1 MSGLLGCLGCEANI
15 DAASTLDSMAR
26 AAHVEVA
33 LNVGASS
40 SPSALA
46 AWQTHDTVSVH
57 GSGPISAALLGQARW
72 EIPDLQRQ
80 AEKDGMA
87 ASIIEAYRTYG
98 QNFVERLRGPF
109 ALALV
114 DTQEQVVL
122 LAIDRLGIQP
132 LAFAQTTTGIVFAS
146 DARAV
151 AAHPAVGG
159 TLSTQGLFN
168 YLYFH
173 MVPSPGSIFAG
184 VEKLLPG
191 ECVVW
196 RQGHFVRNFYWRLV
210 YRDDGDGSSA
220 TEKASR
226 FKSLLADGVR
236 TAADS
241 PQVGAF
247 LSGGTDSST
256 VAGLLTQGLGRPAD
270 TFSIGFD
277 ADGYDEMEYA
287 RTASRHFGTR
297 PHEYYLTPAD
307 VVAAIPKIAAAY
319 DEPFGNASAIPA
331 YYCAKLAHDAGIKVM
346 LAGDGGDEIFG
357 GNARYAKQKVFE
369 FYWQLPAWARQN
381 LIEPLSGALPEV
393 GLLRKARSYVAQ
405 ARIPLPDRLETY
417 NFLRREPLEQ
427 ILAPDFLAQIQA
439 GQPEILLR
447 EVYDRT
453 ESQSFINR
461 MLHLDLKFTLAD
473 NDLRKVSRACELA
486 GVAVRY
492 PLLDEA
498 LVEFSAELTPDE
510 KVRGQYL
517 RHFFKQALNDFL
529 PREIIDKSKHGF
541 GLPFGLWMQTHP
553 ELRALANDSLS
564 ALRKRGI
571 IQPMY
576 IDRLLD
582 QHRSGHASYYGVMIW
597 VLMMLEQWLQQHEG
611 VSNFSIRTD
620 EV

>member
-1 MSGLLGCLGCEANI
+1 MSGLLGWFGCAESV
-15 DAASTLDSMAR
+15 DAAKALNSMVR
-26 AAHVEVA
+26 AAHVKTE
-33 LNVGASS
+33 LNIGASNS
-40 SPSALA
+40 LAALA
-46 AWQTHDTVSVH
+46 AWRTYDQVIVH
-57 GSGPISAALLGQARW
+57 SAGPISAVLVGQAHW
-72 EIPDLQRQ
+72 DIPELQLQ
-80 AEKDGMA
+80 AEQSGLA
-87 ASIIEAYRTYG
+87 ASIIQAYRTYG
-98 QNFVERLRGPF
+98 QRLLDRLHGPF

-114 DTQEQVVL
+114 DTQDQFAL
-122 LAIDRLGIQP
+122 LAIDRMGIQP
-132 LAFAQTTTGIVFAS
+132 LAFAQTANGLVFAS

-151 AAHPAVGG
+151 AAHPDVNNE
-159 TLSTQGLFN
+159 LNPQGIFN
-168 YLYFH
+168 YLFFH

-191 ECVVW
+191 ECIAW
-196 RQGHFVRNFYWRLV
+196 HQGKLERNFYWRLA
-210 YRDDGDGSSA
+210 YHDDGNSDHPK
-220 TEKASR
+220 EKTSR
-226 FKSLLADGVR
+226 FKSLLADAAR

-241 PQVGAF
+241 PQVGTF

-256 VAGLLTQGLGRPAD
+256 VTGFLTQSLGRPVD

-277 ADGYDEMEYA
+277 AEGFDEMEYA
-287 RTASRHFGTR
+287 RLASRHFGTQ

-319 DEPFGNASAIPA
+319 DEPFGNASVIPA
-331 YYCAKLAHDAGIKVM
+331 YYCAKLARDAGINVM

-369 FYWQLPAWARQN
+369 LYWQLPAWARQN

-393 GLLRKARSYVAQ
+393 GLLRKAKSYVAQ

-417 NFLRREPLEQ
+417 NFLHREPLEQ
-427 ILAPDFLAQIQA
+427 ILTPDFLAQIQTD
-439 GQPEILLR
+439 QPETLLR

-453 ESQSFINR
+453 ESHSFINR

-492 PLLDEA
+492 PLLGEA
-498 LVEFSAELTPDE
+498 LVGFSAGLTPDE

-517 RHFFKQALNDFL
+517 RHFFKQSLKDFL

-541 GLPFGLWMQTHP
+541 GLPFGLWIQTNP

-564 ALRKRGI
+564 ALRKRSI

-582 QHRSGHASYYGVMIW
+582 QHRGGHASYYGVMIW
-597 VLMMLEQWLQQHEG
+597 VLMMLEQWLQHHEG
-611 VSNFSIRTD
+611 ISNQ
-620 EV
+620 

>member
-1 MSGLLGCLGCEANI
+1 MSGLLGWIDRVADV
-15 DAASTLDSMAR
+15 DAAETLGSMAQ
-26 AAHVEVA
+26 AAHVETA
-33 LNVGASS
+33 LNIGAASS
-40 SPSALA
+40 PTALA
-46 AWQTHDTVSVH
+46 AWQTHDPVSVH
-57 GSGPISAALLGQARW
+57 SAGSIIASIVGQARW
-72 EIPDLQRQ
+72 EIPELQRQ
-80 AEKDGMA
+80 AEQTGFA

-98 QNFVERLRGPF
+98 LSFLERLHGPF

-114 DTQEQVVL
+114 DTRVQL
-122 LAIDRLGIQP
+122 AMLAIDRMGIQP
-132 LAFAQTTTGIVFAS
+132 LAFAKTRKGIVFAS

-151 AAHPAVGG
+151 AAHPDVDNA
-159 TLSTQGLFN
+159 LSPQGLFN
-168 YLYFH
+168 YMYFH
-173 MVPSPGSIFAG
+173 MVPSPGSIFTG

-191 ECVVW
+191 ECAVW
-196 RQGHFVRNFYWRLV
+196 DQGLLERKFYWRLS
-210 YRDDGDGSSA
+210 YRDDGGGDNTLKKSD
-220 TEKASR
+220 R
-226 FKSLLADGVR
+226 FKLLLSDAVS

-241 PQVGAF
+241 PQVGTF

-256 VAGLLTQGLGRPAD
+256 VTGFLTQSLGRAID

-287 RTASRHFGTR
+287 RVASRHFGTR

-307 VVAAIPKIAAAY
+307 VVDAIPRIAAAY

-331 YYCAKLAHDAGIKVM
+331 YYCAKLAHDAGINVM

-369 FYWQLPAWARQN
+369 LYWQLPAWARQN

-393 GLLRKARSYVAQ
+393 GLLRKAKSYVAQ

-417 NFLRREPLEQ
+417 NFLRREPLDQ
-427 ILAPDFLAQIQA
+427 ILTPDFLAQIHTD
-439 GQPEILLR
+439 QPETLLR

-453 ESQSFINR
+453 ESQSFINC

-498 LVEFSAELTPDE
+498 LVAFSAELTPNE
-510 KVRGQYL
+510 KVRGQNL
-517 RHFFKQALNDFL
+517 RHFFKESLNDFL

-541 GLPFGLWMQTHP
+541 GLPFGLWMKIHP
-553 ELRALANDSLS
+553 GLRALAGDSLTS
-564 ALRKRGI
+564 LRNRNI
-571 IQPMY
+571 VRPEY
-576 IDRLLD
+576 IDRLLN
-582 QHRSGHASYYGVMIW
+582 QHQSDHAAYYGVMIW
-597 VLMMLEQWLQQHEG
+597 VLMMLEQWLQQRQG
-611 VSNFSIRTD
+611 TSY
-620 EV
+620 

>member
-1 MSGLLGCLGCEANI
+1 MSGLLGWIDRVADL
-15 DAASTLDSMAR
+15 DAAEALGYMAQ
-26 AAHVEVA
+26 AAHVETA
-33 LNVGASS
+33 LNIGAASS
-40 SPSALA
+40 PTALA
-46 AWQTHDTVSVH
+46 AWQTHDPVSVH
-57 GSGPISAALLGQARW
+57 SAGSIIASIVGQARW
-72 EIPDLQRQ
+72 DIPELQRQ
-80 AEKDGMA
+80 AEQTGFA

-98 QNFVERLRGPF
+98 LSFLEHLHGPF

-114 DTQEQVVL
+114 DTRVQVAM
-122 LAIDRLGIQP
+122 LAIDRMGIQP
-132 LAFAQTTTGIVFAS
+132 LAFAKTENGIVFAS

-151 AAHPAVGG
+151 GAHPDVDNA
-159 TLSTQGLFN
+159 LSPQGLFN
-168 YLYFH
+168 YMYFH
-173 MVPSPGSIFAG
+173 MVPSPGSIFTG

-191 ECVVW
+191 ECAVW
-196 RQGHFVRNFYWRLV
+196 NHGLLERKFYWRLS
-210 YRDDGDGSSA
+210 YRDDGGGDN
-220 TEKASR
+220 TLK
-226 FKSLLADGVR
+226 KSDRLKLLLSEAVS

-241 PQVGAF
+241 PQVGTF

-256 VAGLLTQGLGRPAD
+256 VAGFLTQSFGRAID

-287 RTASRHFGTR
+287 RLASLHFGTR

-331 YYCAKLAHDAGIKVM
+331 YYCARLAHDAGINVM

-369 FYWQLPAWARQN
+369 LYWQLPAWARQN

-393 GLLRKARSYVAQ
+393 GLLRKAKSYVAQ

-417 NFLRREPLEQ
+417 NFLRREPLNQ
-427 ILAPDFLAQIQA
+427 ILTPDFLAKVQT
-439 GQPEILLR
+439 GQPEALLR

-453 ESQSFINR
+453 ESHSFINR

-498 LVEFSAELTPDE
+498 LVAFSAELTPDE
-510 KVRGQYL
+510 KVRGQNL
-517 RHFFKQALNDFL
+517 RHFFKQSLNDFL

-571 IQPMY
+571 VQPMY

-582 QHRSGHASYYGVMIW
+582 QHRGGHASYYGVMIW
-597 VLMMLEQWLQQHEG
+597 VLMMLEQWLQHHQG
-611 VSNFSIRTD
+611 ASKSF
-620 EV
+620 

>member
-1 MSGLLGCLGCEANI
+1 MSGLLGWIDRVADL
-15 DAASTLDSMAR
+15 DAAEALRYMAQ
-26 AAHVEVA
+26 AAHVETA
-33 LNVGASS
+33 LNIGAASS
-40 SPSALA
+40 PTALA
-46 AWQTHDTVSVH
+46 AWQTQDPVSVH
-57 GSGPISAALLGQARW
+57 SVGSTIASIVGQARW
-72 EIPDLQRQ
+72 EIPALQRQ
-80 AEKDGMA
+80 AEQTGLA

-98 QNFVERLRGPF
+98 PSFLERLHGPF

-114 DTQEQVVL
+114 DTQAQVAI
-122 LAIDRLGIQP
+122 LAIDRMGIQT
-132 LAFAQTTTGIVFAS
+132 LAFAQTAKGIVFAS

-151 AAHPAVGG
+151 AAHPDVDNA
-159 TLSTQGLFN
+159 LSPQGLFN

-191 ECVVW
+191 ECAVW
-196 RQGHFVRNFYWRLV
+196 NRNLLERRFYWRLV
-210 YRDDGDGSSA
+210 YRDDNNSDDPV
-220 TEKASR
+220 EKASR
-226 FKSLLADGVR
+226 FKSLLSDAVR

-241 PQVGAF
+241 SQLGAF

-256 VAGLLTQGLGRPAD
+256 VTGFLTRNLGQPVD

-287 RTASRHFGTR
+287 RIASRHFGTR

-331 YYCAKLAHDAGIKVM
+331 YYCAKLAHDAGINVM

-393 GLLRKARSYVAQ
+393 GLLRKAKSYVAQ

-417 NFLRREPLEQ
+417 NFLHREPLNQ
-427 ILAPDFLAQIQA
+427 ILTPDFLAQIQA
-439 GQPEILLR
+439 DQPEALLR

-453 ESQSFINR
+453 ESHSFINR

-498 LVEFSAELTPDE
+498 LVAFSAELTPDE
-510 KVRGQYL
+510 KVRGQRL

-553 ELRALANDSLS
+553 ELRALAYDSLS
-564 ALRKRGI
+564 ALRTRGI
-571 IQPMY
+571 IQPEY
-576 IDRLLD
+576 IDRLTD
-582 QHRSGHASYYGVMIW
+582 QHRGGHASYYGVMIW
-597 VLMMLEQWLQQHEG
+597 VLMMLEQWLQQRH
-611 VSNFSIRTD
+611 RTN
-620 EV
+620 

>member
-1 MSGLLGCLGCEANI
+1 MSGLLGWVDCAANV
-15 DAASTLDSMAR
+15 AAAETLDFMAQ
-26 AAHVEVA
+26 AAHVETA
-33 LNVGASS
+33 LNIGVSNPPA
-40 SPSALA
+40 AVA
-46 AWQTHDTVSVH
+46 AWQTYDPVSVH
-57 GSGPISAALLGQARW
+57 SAGSVIAALVGQARW
-72 EIPDLQRQ
+72 EIPEFQLRADQTGL
-80 AEKDGMA
+80 A

-98 QNFVERLRGPF
+98 PSFLERLHGPF

-114 DTQEQVVL
+114 DTQDQVAL
-122 LAIDRLGIQP
+122 LATDRLGIQT
-132 LAFAQTTTGIVFAS
+132 LAFAQTAKGIVFAS

-151 AAHPAVGG
+151 AAHPDVDHA
-159 TLSTQGLFN
+159 LSPQGLFN
-168 YLYFH
+168 YLFFH
-173 MVPSPGSIFAG
+173 MVPSPGSIFSG
-184 VEKLLPG
+184 VKKLLPG

-196 RQGHFVRNFYWRLV
+196 SQGRLERKFYWKLV
-210 YRDDGDGSSA
+210 YRDVDDGSSPR
-220 TEKASR
+220 EKASR
-226 FKSLLADGVR
+226 FKSLLADAVR
-236 TAADS
+236 TTAAS
-241 PQVGAF
+241 SQVGTF

-256 VAGLLTQGLGRPAD
+256 VTGFLTQSLGRPVD

-287 RTASRHFGTR
+287 RLASRHFGTR

-307 VVAAIPKIAAAY
+307 VVAAIPKIAATY

-331 YYCAKLAHDAGIKVM
+331 YYCAKLAHDAGINVM

-369 FYWQLPAWARQN
+369 LYWQLPAWARHN
-381 LIEPLSGALPEV
+381 LIEPLSSALPEV
-393 GLLRKARSYVAQ
+393 GLLRKAKSYVAQ
-405 ARIPLPDRLETY
+405 ARIPLPERLETY
-417 NFLRREPLEQ
+417 NFLRREPLDQ
-427 ILAPDFLAQIQA
+427 ILTPDFLAQIQI
-439 GQPEILLR
+439 GQPEALLR

-453 ESQSFINR
+453 ESNSFINR
-461 MLHLDLKFTLAD
+461 MLYLDLKFTLAD

-510 KVRGQYL
+510 KVRGQRL

-553 ELRALANDSLS
+553 ELRELANDSLS

-582 QHRSGHASYYGVMIW
+582 QHRVGHASYYGVMIW
-597 VLMMLEQWLQQHEG
+597 VLMMLEQWLQQRQG
-611 VSNFSIRTD
+611 ASNYRVSFK
-620 EV
+620 

>member
-1 MSGLLGCLGCEANI
+1 MSGLLGWIGCAANV
-15 DAASTLDSMAR
+15 DAVETLDSMVQ
-26 AAHVEVA
+26 AAHVETA
-33 LNVGASS
+33 LNIGASS
-40 SPSALA
+40 PPAALA
-46 AWQTHDTVSVH
+46 AWQTHDPVSVH
-57 GSGPISAALLGQARW
+57 SAGSIIAALVGQAHW
-72 EIPDLQRQ
+72 EISELQRQ
-80 AEKDGMA
+80 SEQTGLA

-98 QNFVERLRGPF
+98 PSFLERLHGPF

-114 DTQEQVVL
+114 DTQDQVAL

-132 LAFAQTTTGIVFAS
+132 LAFSQTAKGIVFAS

-151 AAHPAVGG
+151 AAHPDVDNA
-159 TLSTQGLFN
+159 LSPQGLFN
-168 YLYFH
+168 YLFFH

-184 VEKLLPG
+184 VKKLLPG
-191 ECVVW
+191 ECAVW
-196 RQGHFVRNFYWRLV
+196 RQGRLERNFYWRLI
-210 YRDDGDGSSA
+210 YQDDGGSNTDG
-220 TEKASR
+220 KAGR
-226 FKSLLADGVR
+226 FRSLLSDAVC
-236 TAADS
+236 TASDS
-241 PQVGAF
+241 PQVGTF

-256 VAGLLTQGLGRPAD
+256 VTGLLTQSLGRPVD

-277 ADGYDEMEYA
+277 AAGFDEMEYA
-287 RTASRHFGTR
+287 RLASRHFGTR

-307 VVAAIPKIAAAY
+307 VVGAIPKIAAAY

-331 YYCAKLAHDAGIKVM
+331 YYCAKLAHDVGINVL

-369 FYWQLPAWARQN
+369 LYWQLPAWARQN
-381 LIEPLSGALPEV
+381 LFEPLSGALPEV
-393 GLLRKARSYVAQ
+393 GLLRKAKSYIDQ

-417 NFLRREPLEQ
+417 NFLRREPLDK
-427 ILAPDFLAQIQA
+427 ILTPDFLAQIQT
-439 GQPEILLR
+439 GQPEALLR

-453 ESQSFINR
+453 ESHSFINR

-498 LVEFSAELTPDE
+498 LVAFSAELTPDE

-517 RHFFKQALNDFL
+517 RHFFKQSLNDFL

-571 IQPMY
+571 VQPMY
-576 IDRLLD
+576 IDRLLG

-597 VLMMLEQWLQQHEG
+597 VLMMLEQWLQQHQG
-611 VSNFSIRTD
+611 VPNYRVSQQTN
-620 EV
+620 

>member
-1 MSGLLGCLGCEANI
+1 MTGLLGWIGGAARVEA
-15 DAASTLDSMAR
+15 AATLDAMAQ
-26 AAHVEVA
+26 AAHVA
-33 LNVGASS
+33 TQLKIGASNS
-40 SPSALA
+40 LAAIA
-46 AWQTHDTVSVH
+46 AWQTHDAVSVH
-57 GSGPISAALLGQARW
+57 GMDNLSAVLAGQARW
-72 EIPDLQRQ
+72 EIPELQQQ
-80 AEKDGMA
+80 AEQTGWA
-87 ASIIEAYRTYG
+87 ASVIEAYRIYG
-98 QNFVERLRGPF
+98 PSFLERLHGPF

-114 DTQEQVVL
+114 DTQDQAAL

-132 LAFAQTTTGIVFAS
+132 LAFARTAKGIVFAS

-151 AAHPAVGG
+151 AAHPDVNHA
-159 TLSTQGLFN
+159 LNPQGLFN
-168 YLYFH
+168 YLFFH
-173 MVPSPGSIFAG
+173 MVPSPGSIFSG

-191 ECVVW
+191 QCAIW
-196 RQGHFVRNFYWRLV
+196 RQGRLERNFYWRLV
-210 YRDDGDGSSA
+210 YQDDGGGNTGD
-220 TEKASR
+220 KVSR
-226 FKSLLADGVR
+226 FKSLLSDAVR
-236 TAADS
+236 TAADA

-256 VAGLLTQGLGRPAD
+256 VTGFLTQGLGKPAD

-277 ADGYDEMEYA
+277 AEGFDEMEYA
-287 RTASRHFGTR
+287 RLASRHFGTR

-319 DEPFGNASAIPA
+319 DEPFGNASAIPT
-331 YYCAKLAHDAGIKVM
+331 YFCAKLAHDAGIKVM

-369 FYWQLPAWARQN
+369 LYWQLPAWARQS
-381 LIEPLSGALPEV
+381 LIEPLSGALPSV
-393 GLLRKARSYVAQ
+393 GLLRKAKRYVEQ
-405 ARIPLPDRLETY
+405 ARIPLPERLETY
-417 NFLRREPLEQ
+417 NFLHRESLDQ
-427 ILAPDFLAQIQA
+427 ILTPDFLAQIQA
-439 GQPEILLR
+439 NQPEALLR

-453 ESQSFINR
+453 ESHSFINR
-461 MLHLDLKFTLAD
+461 MLHLDMKFTLAD
-473 NDLRKVSRACELA
+473 NDLRKVSRACELG

-498 LVEFSAELTPDE
+498 LVAFSAKLTPDE

-517 RHFFKQALNDFL
+517 RYFFKKSLADFL

-553 ELRALANDSLS
+553 ELRALAHDSLS

-571 IQPMY
+571 VQPVY

-582 QHRSGHASYYGVMIW
+582 QHRGGHASYYGVMIW

-611 VSNFSIRTD
+611 
-620 EV
+620 

>member
-1 MSGLLGCLGCEANI
+1 MSGLLGWIDYAANV
-15 DAASTLDSMAR
+15 DAAETLDSMVQ
-26 AAHVEVA
+26 AAHVETA
-33 LNVGASS
+33 LNIGASS
-40 SPSALA
+40 SPAALA
-46 AWQTHDTVSVH
+46 AWQTLDPVSVH
-57 GSGPISAALLGQARW
+57 SSGSIIAALVGQARW
-72 EIPDLQRQ
+72 ESPELQRQ
-80 AEKDGMA
+80 AEQTGLA
-87 ASIIEAYRTYG
+87 ASIIDAYRTFG
-98 QNFVERLRGPF
+98 PSFLERLHGPF

-114 DTQEQVVL
+114 DTQDQAAL

-132 LAFAQTTTGIVFAS
+132 LAFAQTAKGIVFAS

-151 AAHPAVGG
+151 AAHPDVDNA
-159 TLSTQGLFN
+159 LSPQGIFN
-168 YLYFH
+168 YLFFH

-184 VEKLLPG
+184 VKKLLPG
-191 ECVVW
+191 ECAVW
-196 RQGHFVRNFYWRLV
+196 RQGRLERNFYWRLV
-210 YRDDGDGSSA
+210 YRDVDDGSNPG
-220 TEKASR
+220 EKASR
-226 FKSLLADGVR
+226 FKSLLSDGVR

-256 VAGLLTQGLGRPAD
+256 VAGFLTQSLGRPVD

-287 RTASRHFGTR
+287 RLASRHFGTQ

-307 VVAAIPKIAAAY
+307 VLAAIPKIAAAY

-369 FYWQLPAWARQN
+369 LYWQLPAWARQN
-381 LIEPLSGALPEV
+381 LIEPLSGALPSL
-393 GLLRKARSYVAQ
+393 GLLRKAKSYVAQ

-417 NFLRREPLEQ
+417 NFLRREPLDQ
-427 ILAPDFLAQIQA
+427 ILTPDFLAQIQT
-439 GQPEILLR
+439 GQPETLLR

-453 ESQSFINR
+453 ESHSFINR

-498 LVEFSAELTPDE
+498 LVAFSAELSPDE

-564 ALRKRGI
+564 ELRKRDI
-571 IQPMY
+571 VKPMY

-582 QHRSGHASYYGVMIW
+582 QHRGSHASYYGVMIW
-597 VLMMLEQWLQQHEG
+597 VLMMLEQWLQAHE
-611 VSNFSIRTD
+611 D
-620 EV
+620 

>member
-1 MSGLLGCLGCEANI
+1 MSGLLGWMGGAANVEA
-15 DAASTLDSMAR
+15 A
-26 AAHVEVA
+26 EA
-33 LNVGASS
+33 LNGMAQAARIATPLMIGVSS
-40 SPSALA
+40 STAAVA
-46 AWQTHDTVSVH
+46 AWQTHDAVSVH
-57 GSGPISAALLGQARW
+57 SAGNLSAVLVGQARW
-72 EIPDLQRQ
+72 EIPDLQQQ
-80 AEKDGMA
+80 AEQNGWA

-98 QNFVERLRGPF
+98 PNFLERLHGPF

-114 DTQEQVVL
+114 DAQAEVAL

-132 LAFAQTTTGIVFAS
+132 LAFAQTAKGLVFAS

-151 AAHPAVGG
+151 AAHPDVNNA
-159 TLSTQGLFN
+159 LSPQGLFN
-168 YLYFH
+168 YLFFH
-173 MVPSPGSIFAG
+173 MVPSPGSIFSG
-184 VEKLLPG
+184 VGKLLPG
-191 ECVVW
+191 QCVVW
-196 RQGHFVRNFYWRLV
+196 RQGRLERNFYWRLV
-210 YRDDGDGSSA
+210 YRDDGGDNSEG
-220 TEKASR
+220 KVSR
-226 FKSLLADGVR
+226 FKSLLSDAVR
-236 TAADS
+236 TAADA

-256 VAGLLTQGLGRPAD
+256 VTGFLIQSLGKPAD

-277 ADGYDEMEYA
+277 AEGFDEMEYA
-287 RTASRHFGTR
+287 RLASRHFGTR

-307 VVAAIPKIAAAY
+307 VVTAIPKIAAAY

-331 YYCAKLAHDAGIKVM
+331 YYCAKLAHDAGISVM

-369 FYWQLPAWARQN
+369 LYWQLPAWARQN
-381 LIEPLSGALPEV
+381 LIEPLSGALPNV
-393 GLLRKARSYVAQ
+393 GLLRKAKSYVEQ

-417 NFLRREPLEQ
+417 NFLHRDPLDQ
-427 ILAPDFLAQIQA
+427 ILTPDFLAQIQTN
-439 GQPEILLR
+439 QPEALLR

-453 ESQSFINR
+453 ESHSFINR
-461 MLHLDLKFTLAD
+461 MLHLDMKFTLAD
-473 NDLRKVSRACELA
+473 NDLRKVSRACELG

-498 LVEFSAELTPDE
+498 LVAFSAELTPDE

-517 RHFFKQALNDFL
+517 RYFFKKSLADFL

-571 IQPMY
+571 VQPAY

-582 QHRSGHASYYGVMIW
+582 QHRGGHASYYGVMVW
-597 VLMMLEQWLQQHEG
+597 VLMMLEQWLAQNGHT
-611 VSNFSIRTD
+611 SLS
-620 EV
+620 

>member
-1 MSGLLGCLGCEANI
+1 MSGLLGWIDRVADV
-15 DAASTLDSMAR
+15 DAAETLGYMAQ
-26 AAHVEVA
+26 AAHVETP
-33 LNVGASS
+33 LNIGAASS
-40 SPSALA
+40 LTALA
-46 AWQTHDTVSVH
+46 AWKTHDPVSVH
-57 GSGPISAALLGQARW
+57 SAGPIIASIVGQARW
-72 EIPDLQRQ
+72 EIPELQRQ
-80 AEKDGMA
+80 TEQTGIA

-98 QNFVERLRGPF
+98 PSFLERLHGPF

-114 DTQEQVVL
+114 DTRVQVVM
-122 LAIDRLGIQP
+122 LAIDRMGIQP
-132 LAFAQTTTGIVFAS
+132 LAFAKTGNGVVFAS

-151 AAHPAVGG
+151 AAHPHVDNA
-159 TLSTQGLFN
+159 LSPQGLFN
-168 YLYFH
+168 YMYFH
-173 MVPSPGSIFAG
+173 MVPSPGSIFTG

-191 ECVVW
+191 ECAVW
-196 RQGHFVRNFYWRLV
+196 DQGLMERKFYWRLS
-210 YRDDGDGSSA
+210 YRDDGGGDNTLNKSD
-220 TEKASR
+220 R
-226 FKSLLADGVR
+226 FKLLLSDAVS

-241 PQVGAF
+241 PQVGTF

-256 VAGLLTQGLGRPAD
+256 VTGFLTQSLGRAID

-287 RTASRHFGTR
+287 RLASRHFGTR

-331 YYCAKLAHDAGIKVM
+331 YYCAKLAHDAGINVM

-369 FYWQLPAWARQN
+369 LYWQLPGWARQN

-393 GLLRKARSYVAQ
+393 GLLRKAKSYVAQ

-417 NFLRREPLEQ
+417 NFLRREPLNQ
-427 ILAPDFLAQIQA
+427 ILTPDFLAKIQT
-439 GQPEILLR
+439 GQPEALLR

-453 ESQSFINR
+453 ESHSFINR

-498 LVEFSAELTPDE
+498 LVAFSAELTPNE
-510 KVRGQYL
+510 KVRGQNL
-517 RHFFKQALNDFL
+517 RDFFKQSLNDFL

-571 IQPMY
+571 VQPMY

-582 QHRSGHASYYGVMIW
+582 QHRGGYASYYGVMIW
-597 VLMMLEQWLQQHEG
+597 VLMMLEQWLQRRQGTSH
-611 VSNFSIRTD
+611 
-620 EV
+620 

>member
-1 MSGLLGCLGCEANI
+1 MSGLLGWIGCSANVDAVETLG
-15 DAASTLDSMAR
+15 TMAQ
-26 AAHVEVA
+26 AAHVVTA
-33 LNVGASS
+33 LNIGASS
-40 SPSALA
+40 TPAALA
-46 AWQTHDTVSVH
+46 AWQTHDPVSVH
-57 GSGPISAALLGQARW
+57 SSGKIFAVLIGQARW
-72 EIPDLQRQ
+72 ELPELQRQ
-80 AEKDGMA
+80 SGQTGLA

-98 QNFVERLRGPF
+98 PGFLERLHGPF

-114 DTQEQVVL
+114 DTQDQAAL

-132 LAFAQTTTGIVFAS
+132 LAFAQTAKGIVFAS

-151 AAHPAVGG
+151 AAHPGVDNA
-159 TLSTQGLFN
+159 LSPQGLFN
-168 YLYFH
+168 YLFFH
-173 MVPSPGSIFAG
+173 MVPSPGSIFTG

-191 ECVVW
+191 ECAVW
-196 RQGHFVRNFYWRLV
+196 RQGRLERNYYWRLV
-210 YRDDGDGSSA
+210 YRDDCDEGNPL
-220 TEKASR
+220 EKADR
-226 FKSLLADGVR
+226 FKALLADGVR

-241 PQVGAF
+241 PQVGTF

-256 VAGLLTQGLGRPAD
+256 VAGFLTQSLGRPVD
-270 TFSIGFD
+270 TFSIGFN
-277 ADGYDEMEYA
+277 ADGFDEMEYA
-287 RTASRHFGTR
+287 RLASRHFGTR
-297 PHEYYLTPAD
+297 PHEYYLTPED

-331 YYCAKLAHDAGIKVM
+331 YYCAKLAHDAGINVM

-369 FYWQLPAWARQN
+369 LYWQLPVWARQN
-381 LIEPLSGALPEV
+381 LIEPLSGALPEI
-393 GLLRKARSYVAQ
+393 GLLRKAKSYVTQ

-417 NFLRREPLEQ
+417 NFLRREPLDQ
-427 ILAPDFLAQIQA
+427 ILTPDFLAQIQTD
-439 GQPEILLR
+439 QPEALLR

-453 ESQSFINR
+453 ESHSFINR

-498 LVEFSAELTPDE
+498 LVEFSAGLTPDE

-517 RHFFKQALNDFL
+517 RHFFKQALKDFL
-529 PREIIDKSKHGF
+529 PPEIINKSKHGF
-541 GLPFGLWMQTHP
+541 GLPFGLWMQTQP

-571 IQPMY
+571 VQPEY
-576 IDRLLD
+576 IDRLMD
-582 QHRSGHASYYGVMIW
+582 QHRGGHASYYGVMIW
-597 VLMMLEQWLQQHEG
+597 VLMMLEQWLQQHKG
-611 VSNFSIRTD
+611 NPAVKQI
-620 EV
+620 VLA

>member
-1 MSGLLGCLGCEANI
+1 MSGLLGWVDCASNV
-15 DAASTLDSMAR
+15 DAAETLDSMAQ
-26 AAHVEVA
+26 AANVQTA
-33 LNVGASS
+33 LNIGASS
-40 SPSALA
+40 SLATLA
-46 AWQTHDTVSVH
+46 AWQTHDSVSVH
-57 GSGPISAALLGQARW
+57 SAGSIIAALVGQARW
-72 EIPDLQRQ
+72 EIPELQRQ
-80 AEKDGMA
+80 AEQTGLS
-87 ASIIEAYRTYG
+87 ASIIEAYRTCG
-98 QNFVERLRGPF
+98 PSFLERLHGPF

-114 DTQEQVVL
+114 DTQDQVAL

-132 LAFAQTTTGIVFAS
+132 LAFAQTAKGIVFAS

-151 AAHPAVGG
+151 AAHPDVDSA
-159 TLSTQGLFN
+159 LNPQGLFN
-168 YLYFH
+168 YLFFH

-184 VEKLLPG
+184 VKKLLPG
-191 ECVVW
+191 ECIVW
-196 RQGHFVRNFYWRLV
+196 NQGRLERKFYWKLV
-210 YRDDGDGSSA
+210 YRDVDEGSSFG
-220 TEKASR
+220 EKASR
-226 FKSLLADGVR
+226 FKSLLSDAVC

-256 VAGLLTQGLGRPAD
+256 VTGFLTQSLGRPVD
-270 TFSIGFD
+270 TFSIGFN

-287 RTASRHFGTR
+287 RLASRHFGTR

-307 VVAAIPKIAAAY
+307 VVAAIPMIAAAY

-331 YYCAKLAHDAGIKVM
+331 YYCAKLAHDAGINVM

-381 LIEPLSGALPEV
+381 LIEPLSSALPEV
-393 GLLRKARSYVAQ
+393 GLLRKAKSYVAQ

-417 NFLRREPLEQ
+417 NFLHREPLEQ
-427 ILAPDFLAQIQA
+427 ILTPDFLAQIQT
-439 GQPEILLR
+439 GQPEALLR

-498 LVEFSAELTPDE
+498 LVAFSAELTPDE

-571 IQPMY
+571 VQPMY

-582 QHRSGHASYYGVMIW
+582 QHRVGHASYYGVMIW
-597 VLMMLEQWLQQHEG
+597 VLMMLEQWLQQRQG
-611 VSNFSIRTD
+611 ASNYRVSCK
-620 EV
+620 

>member
-1 MSGLLGCLGCEANI
+1 MSGLLGWIDRVADV
-15 DAASTLDSMAR
+15 DAAETLGYMAQ
-26 AAHVEVA
+26 AAHVESA
-33 LNVGASS
+33 LNIGAASS
-40 SPSALA
+40 PTALA
-46 AWQTHDTVSVH
+46 AWQTHDPVSVH
-57 GSGPISAALLGQARW
+57 SAGSIIASIVGQARW
-72 EIPDLQRQ
+72 EIPELQRQ
-80 AEKDGMA
+80 AEQTGFA

-98 QNFVERLRGPF
+98 LSFLERLHGPF

-114 DTQEQVVL
+114 DTRVQL
-122 LAIDRLGIQP
+122 AMLAIDRMGIQP
-132 LAFAQTTTGIVFAS
+132 LAFAKTEKGIVFAS
-146 DARAV
+146 DSRAV
-151 AAHPAVGG
+151 AAHPDVDNA
-159 TLSTQGLFN
+159 LSPQGLFN
-168 YLYFH
+168 YMYFH
-173 MVPSPGSIFAG
+173 MVPSPGSIFTG

-191 ECVVW
+191 ECAVW
-196 RQGHFVRNFYWRLV
+196 DQGLLERKFYWRLS
-210 YRDDGDGSSA
+210 YRDDGGGDNTLNKSD
-220 TEKASR
+220 R
-226 FKSLLADGVR
+226 FKLLLSDAVS

-241 PQVGAF
+241 PQVGTF

-256 VAGLLTQGLGRPAD
+256 VTGFLTQSLGRAID

-287 RTASRHFGTR
+287 RVASRHFGTR

-331 YYCAKLAHDAGIKVM
+331 YYCAKLAHDAGINVM

-369 FYWQLPAWARQN
+369 LYWQLPAWARQN

-393 GLLRKARSYVAQ
+393 GLLRKAKSYVAQ

-417 NFLRREPLEQ
+417 NFLRREPLDQ
-427 ILAPDFLAQIQA
+427 ILTPDFLAQIQTD
-439 GQPEILLR
+439 QPESLLR

-498 LVEFSAELTPDE
+498 LVAFSAELTPNE
-510 KVRGQYL
+510 KVRGQNL
-517 RHFFKQALNDFL
+517 RHFFKQSLNDFL

-571 IQPMY
+571 VQPHVY
-576 IDRLLD
+576 
-582 QHRSGHASYYGVMIW
+582 
-597 VLMMLEQWLQQHEG
+597 
-611 VSNFSIRTD
+611 
-620 EV
+620 

>member
-1 MSGLLGCLGCEANI
+1 MSGLLGWIGSAANI
-15 DAASTLDSMAR
+15 DAAETLDSMVQAAR
-26 AAHVEVA
+26 SETV
-33 LNVGASS
+33 LNIGISS
-40 SPSALA
+40 LQATLA
-46 AWQTHDTVSVH
+46 AWQTHDSVSVH
-57 GSGPISAALLGQARW
+57 SAGPIITAQVGQASW
-72 EIPDLQRQ
+72 EIPELQRQ
-80 AEKDGMA
+80 AEQTGLA

-98 QNFVERLRGPF
+98 PSLLERLHGPF
-109 ALALV
+109 SLALV
-114 DTQEQVVL
+114 DTHDQTIL

-132 LAFAQTTTGIVFAS
+132 LAFAQTAKGIVFAS

-151 AAHPAVGG
+151 AAHPDVDNE
-159 TLSTQGLFN
+159 LSPQGLFN
-168 YLYFH
+168 YLFFH
-173 MVPSPGSIFAG
+173 MVPSPGSIFTG

-191 ECVVW
+191 ECAVW
-196 RQGHFVRNFYWRLV
+196 RQDRLERNFYWRLV
-210 YRDDGDGSSA
+210 YRDDGDGDIPL
-220 TEKASR
+220 EKAGR
-226 FKSLLADGVR
+226 FKSLLSDAVR

-241 PQVGAF
+241 PQVGTF

-256 VAGLLTQGLGRPAD
+256 VAGFLTQSLGRPVD
-270 TFSIGFD
+270 TFSIGFN
-277 ADGYDEMEYA
+277 ADGFDEMEYA
-287 RTASRHFGTR
+287 RLASRHFGTR

-319 DEPFGNASAIPA
+319 DEPFGNASTIPA
-331 YYCAKLAHDAGIKVM
+331 YYCAKLAHDAGISVM

-369 FYWQLPAWARQN
+369 LYWQLPAWARKN
-381 LIEPLSGALPEV
+381 LIEPLSEALPEV
-393 GLLRKARSYVAQ
+393 GLLCKVKSYVSQ

-417 NFLRREPLEQ
+417 NFLSREPLDQ
-427 ILAPDFLAQIQA
+427 ILTQDFLAQIQT
-439 GQPEILLR
+439 GQPEALLR

-453 ESQSFINR
+453 ESHAFINR

-510 KVRGQYL
+510 KVCGQYL
-517 RHFFKQALNDFL
+517 RHFFKQSLNDFL

-553 ELRALANDSLS
+553 ELRALANDSLG
-564 ALRKRGI
+564 ALRKRNI
-571 IQPMY
+571 VQPMY

-582 QHRSGHASYYGVMIW
+582 QHRSGHVSYYGVMIW
-597 VLMMLEQWLQQHEG
+597 VLMMLEQWLQQRQG
-611 VSNFSIRTD
+611 PSN
-620 EV
+620 

>member
-1 MSGLLGCLGCEANI
+1 MSGLLGWIDRVADV
-15 DAASTLDSMAR
+15 DAAETLGYMAQ
-26 AAHVEVA
+26 AAHVETA
-33 LNVGASS
+33 LNIGAA
-40 SPSALA
+40 SPPTALA
-46 AWQTHDTVSVH
+46 AWQTHDPVSVH
-57 GSGPISAALLGQARW
+57 NAGSIIASIVGQARW
-72 EIPDLQRQ
+72 EIPELQRQ
-80 AEKDGMA
+80 GEQTGFA
-87 ASIIEAYRTYG
+87 ASIIEAYRAYG
-98 QNFVERLRGPF
+98 PSFLERLHGPF
-109 ALALV
+109 ALALA
-114 DTQEQVVL
+114 DTRAQVAM
-122 LAIDRLGIQP
+122 LAIDRMGIQP
-132 LAFAQTTTGIVFAS
+132 LAFARTRKGIVFAS

-151 AAHPAVGG
+151 AAHPDVDNA
-159 TLSTQGLFN
+159 LSPQGLFN
-168 YLYFH
+168 YMYFH
-173 MVPSPGSIFAG
+173 MVPSPGSIFTG

-191 ECVVW
+191 EYAVW
-196 RQGHFVRNFYWRLV
+196 DQGLLERKFYWRLS
-210 YRDDGDGSSA
+210 YRDDGGGDNTLNKS
-220 TEKASR
+220 ER
-226 FKSLLADGVR
+226 FKLLLSGAVSA
-236 TAADS
+236 AADS
-241 PQVGAF
+241 PQVGTF

-256 VAGLLTQGLGRPAD
+256 VTGFLTQSLGRAID

-287 RTASRHFGTR
+287 RVASRHFGTR

-307 VVAAIPKIAAAY
+307 VVAAIPTIAAAY

-331 YYCAKLAHDAGIKVM
+331 YYCAKLAHDAGINVM

-369 FYWQLPAWARQN
+369 LYWQLPAWARQN

-393 GLLRKARSYVAQ
+393 GLLRKAKSYVAQ

-417 NFLRREPLEQ
+417 NFLRREPLDQ
-427 ILAPDFLAQIQA
+427 ILTPDFLAQMQTD
-439 GQPEILLR
+439 QPESLLR

-498 LVEFSAELTPDE
+498 LVAFSAELTPDE
-510 KVRGQYL
+510 KVCGQNL
-517 RHFFKQALNDFL
+517 RHFFKQSLNDFL

-553 ELRALANDSLS
+553 ELGALANDSLS

-571 IQPMY
+571 VQPLY

-582 QHRSGHASYYGVMIW
+582 QHRGGHASYYGVMIW
-597 VLMMLEQWLQQHEG
+597 VLMMLEQWLQHHHR
-611 VSNFSIRTD
+611 SN
-620 EV
+620 